1 MVQERLYGIRPKTR
15 VFGQARKR
23 GFDILAGKRLLFSMH
38 QSPPAQLARTIQTKD
53 DRLAEQ
59 VDRIRTVFAERALDP
74 YMAEIPGGKTVY
86 KVDTGALRHFQS
98 AFR

>member
-1 MVQERLYGIRPKTR
+1 MVS
-15 VFGQARKR
+15 A
-23 GFDILAGKRLLFSMH
+23 RLLELRSTASAAL
-38 QSPPAQLARTIQTKD
+38 QSRTIQTKD
-53 DRLAEQ
+53 DRLAILQEQ

-74 YMAEIPGGKTVY
+74 DMAEIPGSKTGLIVRDFKGKDAVTPVY